1 MPPLLCPRP
10 DLALC
15 LTTLPH
21 HAAAAMKA
29 EPFNWQPADAASKE
43 PPTLLITCEDLGVAD
58 VDATLGKRTTDGYRM
73 GVSQHLLQAQPLPA
87 CCACCRCSPLTCRWL
102 CRSNLSAV
110 TCLMRKLLLVLR
122 AHCICC
128 IAQCSS

>member
-15 LTTLPH
+15 LSTLPH

-43 PPTLLITCEDLGVAD
+43 PPTLLITCAELGEVD

-73 GVSQHLLQAQPLPA
+73 GVSQALASSWAPDLQAMLGTGSAVPA
-87 CCACCRCSPLTCRWL
+87 TAARPKCRCG
-102 CRSNLSAV
+102 
-110 TCLMRKLLLVLR
+110 
-122 AHCICC
+122 
-128 IAQCSS
+128 CSSSSA